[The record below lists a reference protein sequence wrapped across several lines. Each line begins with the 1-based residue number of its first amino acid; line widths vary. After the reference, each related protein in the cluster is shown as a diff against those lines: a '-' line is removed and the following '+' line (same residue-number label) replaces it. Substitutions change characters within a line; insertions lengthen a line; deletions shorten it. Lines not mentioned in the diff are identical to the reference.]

1 MEQVLIG
8 ALIILIGVLIYISP
22 KSEKIRKNKRMEKYE
37 NIRSESYKKDKTK
50 KSDI

>member
-8 ALIILIGVLIYISP
+8 SLIVLIGILIYISP

-37 NIRSESYKKDKTK
+37 NVRSESHKKQ
-50 KSDI
+50 